1 MFGLEYEPEGRA
13 ASDHPL
19 ATVYQAWAAAVET
32 YLAVVAP
39 ERCAEAQV
47 LGTHLWTAVHGQL
60 VLWRILPHTSSESH
74 LADLERSLLRRLLP
88 AAGSLRT
95 GEGDGTGPGGGGA
108 RASTLVTKRGDWSHF
123 ANG

>member
-60 VLWRILPHTSSESH
+60 VLW
-74 LADLERSLLRRLLP
+74 
-88 AAGSLRT
+88 
-95 GEGDGTGPGGGGA
+95 
-108 RASTLVTKRGDWSHF
+108 
-123 ANG
+123 